1 MSTFVIDHISK
12 VCSSFKGRRSRY
24 IAHVAHV
31 QLSASSL
38 HPDLAAQL
46 HVQQGEQ
53 AADSAGHQRKSNGGD
68 FEDFR
73 PYDGEGHYSLMVL
86 DVELQLGVD
95 LLHHGVDHVAGVG
108 Q

>member
-12 VCSSFKGRRSRY
+12 VCSSFKGWRSRY
-24 IAHVAHV
+24 VAHVAHVAQVAHV
-31 QLSASSL
+31 QLSASSF

-68 FEDFR
+68 FEDF
-73 PYDGEGHYSLMVL
+73 
-86 DVELQLGVD
+86 
-95 LLHHGVDHVAGVG
+95 A
-108 Q
+108 

>member
-1 MSTFVIDHISK
+1 MFVIDHISK
-12 VCSSFKGRRSRY
+12 VCSSFKGWRSRY
-24 IAHVAHV
+24 VAHVAHVLHVAHVAHVVHVAHV

-68 FEDFR
+68 FEDF
-73 PYDGEGHYSLMVL
+73 
-86 DVELQLGVD
+86 
-95 LLHHGVDHVAGVG
+95 A
-108 Q
+108 